1 MQYGIQTLI
10 NALSLSGLYAMI
22 ALGIALVFSVMR
34 LINFAHG
41 GMITIGGFIVY
52 LLADAGL
59 LIWAPAAIL
68 GVAALS
74 FLIER
79 AAFRPLRNTDMT
91 TLLVAS
97 FAVNMVIQS
106 VMEMTAGSIP
116 RTPKLPSFF
125 AESVT
130 IGDLS
135 VSKLALTTVAVTV
148 VVLLTLTAFFRA
160 TPVGVQMRAAA
171 ENFQMARMLGVR
183 SNRVISLAFAMS
195 GALAGL
201 TGILLTAQSGSVNPS
216 TGFQPAIVGFVAVVI
231 GGMGSLSGAAFG
243 GLFLGVV
250 TTFLQAYLP
259 PEATGF
265 RDGMVYLAV
274 ILLLLVRPRGL
285 MGTVVR
291 TA

>member
-1 MQYGIQTLI
+1 MQYAIQTFI
-10 NALSLSGLYAMI
+10 NAMSLSGLYAMI

-41 GMITIGGFIVY
+41 GMITIGAFIVY

-106 VMEMTAGSIP
+106 VMEMMAGSIP

-125 AESVT
+125 AESVR

-135 VSKLALTTVAVTV
+135 VSKLALTTVAVTA
-148 VVLLTLTAFFRA
+148 VVLVILTAFFRA

-201 TGILLTAQSGSVNPS
+201 TGILLIAQSGSVNPS